1 MGENNGKK
9 RDVSDYLTLPLFQS
23 IEEEHVQELMICLN
37 AHVRRYRRGQFILF
51 DGENVFHVGIIIHGF
66 VHMMKEDIWGN
77 QTLLTYMSKGDL
89 FGESFALRRV
99 TDSFVSFHSASD
111 TQILF
116 LDIRHILTP
125 CKNNCVFHQRLVRNM
140 FDLLGHKN
148 IQLMEKIDI
157 LSKNTLREKILAFL
171 SMQAQQQDSK
181 YILLSL
187 SRTEMANYLCIN
199 RSAMIREL
207 SAMRDDG
214 LIDFDKITFI
224 LR

>member
-1 MGENNGKK
+1 
-9 RDVSDYLTLPLFQS
+9 
-23 IEEEHVQELMICLN
+23 
-37 AHVRRYRRGQFILF
+37 
-51 DGENVFHVGIIIHGF
+51 
-66 VHMMKEDIWGN
+66 
-77 QTLLTYMSKGDL
+77 
-89 FGESFALRRV
+89 
-99 TDSFVSFHSASD
+99 
-111 TQILF
+111 
-116 LDIRHILTP
+116 
-125 CKNNCVFHQRLVRNM
+125 M

-207 SAMRDDG
+207 SAMRDAG
-214 LIDFDKITFI
+214 LIDFDKNTFI

>member
-1 MGENNGKK
+1 
-9 RDVSDYLTLPLFQS
+9 
-23 IEEEHVQELMICLN
+23 
-37 AHVRRYRRGQFILF
+37 
-51 DGENVFHVGIIIHGF
+51 
-66 VHMMKEDIWGN
+66 
-77 QTLLTYMSKGDL
+77 
-89 FGESFALRRV
+89 
-99 TDSFVSFHSASD
+99 
-111 TQILF
+111 
-116 LDIRHILTP
+116 
-125 CKNNCVFHQRLVRNM
+125 M

-171 SMQAQQQDSK
+171 SKQAQQQDSK

-214 LIDFDKITFI
+214 LIDFDKNTFI